1 MARPYA
7 KLRGLMREYD
17 YRQEDL
23 AKTLGVDARTLN
35 RKINLTGSCWTIDE
49 MYSIMDRF
57 GVPHE
62 QMHELFPKGGQNEK
76 GVQRGRVG

>member
-23 AKTLGVDARTLN
+23 AKTLGVDARMLN

-62 QMHELFPKGGQNEK
+62 QMHELFPKGGQNENEPEQAA
-76 GVQRGRVG
+76 V